1 MPLRYSQ
8 FSSGPAAWVIVSLLS
23 FCIFTGERVAAAEPA
38 VGSQLVFLGT
48 YTRGGKSEGIYV
60 CRLDLATGELKDLKL
75 AAKTKNPSF
84 LAVHPS
90 GKHLYSVSEIADF
103 EGKKTGAVSSFAYG
117 ALTLCGRSF
126 QTLSTRAS
134 SSVGAP
140 GALPSVPYN
149 PAET

>member
-84 LAVHPS
+84 LAVHPG
-90 GKHLYSVSEIADF
+90 GKYLYSVSEIAYF
-103 EGKKTGAVSSFAYG
+103 EGRNTGDVSSF
-117 ALTLCGRSF
+117 SID
-126 QTLSTRAS
+126 
-134 SSVGAP
+134 
-140 GALPSVPYN
+140 
-149 PAET
+149 